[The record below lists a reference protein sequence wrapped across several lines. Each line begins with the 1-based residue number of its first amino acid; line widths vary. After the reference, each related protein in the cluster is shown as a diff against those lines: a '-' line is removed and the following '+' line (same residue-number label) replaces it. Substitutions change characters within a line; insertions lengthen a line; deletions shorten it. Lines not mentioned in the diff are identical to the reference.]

1 MQTILKTAYGSGLGY
16 TWLGVSDVYDEGR
29 WRYWSSGK
37 DYDEL
42 TGAFRWDS
50 GEPNGGDDQNYG
62 CTNGEHL
69 HDCNSNLYALCEI
82 SSDIC

>member
-1 MQTILKTAYGSGLGY
+1 MQTILKTAYDSGLGY
-16 TWLGVSDVYDEGR
+16 IWLGVSDVYDEVR

-42 TGAFRWDS
+42 TGAFRWD
-50 GEPNGGDDQNYG
+50 GGQPNGGQNYG
-62 CTNGEHL
+62 CTNGEYL
-69 HDCNSNLYALCEI
+69 HDCDSNLYALCEI